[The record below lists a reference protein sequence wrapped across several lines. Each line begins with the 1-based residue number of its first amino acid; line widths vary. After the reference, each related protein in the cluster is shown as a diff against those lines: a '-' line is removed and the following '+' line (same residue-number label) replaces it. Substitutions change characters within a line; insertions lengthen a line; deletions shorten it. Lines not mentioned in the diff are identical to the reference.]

1 MESGIKGAKKY
12 SMDRDF
18 DIEMIKAIDD
28 NRLDQ
33 VKVLLATQEELL
45 NHVTVYGTWVEYT
58 VRYGTYEMLKYFIED
73 CGLDVNKKGKN
84 DYLNALGYAAEKGRI
99 EMMKLLCEHG
109 AEIELDE
116 MLKNPFFAAI
126 RKGHL
131 PAVKF
136 FVERGIDLT
145 TKYAGYGHSEKI
157 VDCVMHAKIKGQQ
170 EIVSYLEKCL
180 NIESVEEEKV
190 EEPVIP
196 IEELVFDYDQFEQD
210 VYAFVE
216 EYIRKWSAEKKDIYG
231 FSIDCSPEYDWV
243 RLIANTETYLQT
255 NMEKSTK
262 EEYFYYRFHEE
273 EWELWGES
281 DEIYKCMDTYKQR
294 LWKSCGEDDELW
306 ESRYTEHK
314 QKIQE
319 SCIKVLKKIKT
330 SEVYQLISGVYLNF
344 YIREQMREAD
354 ARRIFTE
361 INGEGFCPE
370 YIDNAREFTIK

>member
-1 MESGIKGAKKY
+1 MDTELVIAMKTAIKDNNME
-12 SMDRDF
+12 
-18 DIEMIKAIDD
+18 
-28 NRLDQ
+28 Q
-33 VKVLLATQEELL
+33 VKELL
-45 NHVTVYGTWVEYT
+45 ITHDGMKDAVTVFGTWLEYA
-58 VRYGTYEMLKYFIED
+58 VKYGEYEMVQYFIVD
-73 CGLDVNKKGKN
+73 CGMDVNKKADIN
-84 DYLNALGYAAEKGRI
+84 YLNALGYAAERGRVD
-99 EMMKLLCEHG
+99 MMELLCEHG
-109 AEIELDE
+109 AEMELDE

-126 RKGHL
+126 YGGHL
-131 PAVKF
+131 PAVEF
-136 FVERGIDLT
+136 FVERGMDMTI
-145 TKYAGYGHSEKI
+145 KYAGYGHSEKI
-157 VDCVMHAKIKGQQ
+157 VDCVMHARINGKE
-170 EIVSYLEKCL
+170 EIVRYLEKCL
-180 NIESVEEEKV
+180 NIESTEPEKV

-216 EYIRKWSAEKKDIYG
+216 EYIRKWSAEKTDIYG

-243 RLIANTETYLQT
+243 RVIANTETYLQKK
-255 NMEKSTK
+255 MEKAKK

-281 DEIYKCMDTYKQR
+281 DEIYEYMDTYIQR

-319 SCIKVLKKIKT
+319 SCIKVLKNIKT

>member
-1 MESGIKGAKKY
+1 
-12 SMDRDF
+12 MDNEIV
-18 DIEMIKAIDD
+18 IEMIKAID
-28 NRLDQ
+28 NNKLER

-45 NHVTVYGTWVEYT
+45 NHISVYGTWVEYT

-99 EMMKLLCEHG
+99 DMMELLCEHG
-109 AEIELDE
+109 AEVETDAL
-116 MLKNPFFAAI
+116 LKNPFFAAI
-126 RKGHL
+126 DGGHL

-145 TKYAGYGHSEKI
+145 IKYAGYGHSEKI
-157 VDCVMHAKIKGQQ
+157 VDCVMHARIKGQQ
-170 EIVSYLEKCL
+170 EIVAYLEKCL
-180 NIESVEEEKV
+180 NIESVEQEKV

-196 IEELVFDYDQFEQD
+196 IEELVFDYDQFEED

-216 EYIRKWSAEKKDIYG
+216 EYIRKWSAEKNDIYG

-243 RLIANTETYLQT
+243 RVIANTETHFQKRLGEVQSK
-255 NMEKSTK
+255 N
-262 EEYFYYRFHEE
+262 YFYYRFDEE

-281 DEIYKCMDTYKQR
+281 DKMKDCMDTYIQR
-294 LWKSCGEDDELW
+294 LWKSCGEDDELCD
-306 ESRYTEHK
+306 RLYTEHK

-330 SEVYQLISGVYLNF
+330 SEVYQLISGAYLNF
-344 YIREQMREAD
+344 YIREEFREED
-354 ARRIFTE
+354 VKRIFTE
-361 INGEGFCPE
+361 INGEGFYPD
-370 YIDNAREFTIK
+370 YINNAYQISIK